1 MTLVN
6 GYIKRINMITF
17 LKTILGINKLTRDIK
32 TCSEELSKLYLK
44 MNIDYAETNKRLEK
58 IKMILKEKYEEEK
71 RD

>member
-1 MTLVN
+1 
-6 GYIKRINMITF
+6 MITF

-71 RD
+71 RDWVS

>member
-1 MTLVN
+1 
-6 GYIKRINMITF
+6 MITF

-32 TCSEELSKLYLK
+32 SCSEEVSKLYLK

-58 IKMILKEKYEEEK
+58 IKMILKERYEEEK

>member
-1 MTLVN
+1 
-6 GYIKRINMITF
+6 MITF

-32 TCSEELSKLYLK
+32 SCSEELSKLYLK

-71 RD
+71 RDWVS

>member
-1 MTLVN
+1 
-6 GYIKRINMITF
+6 MITF

-58 IKMILKEKYEEEK
+58 IKMILEERYEEEK
-71 RD
+71 KD

>member
-1 MTLVN
+1 
-6 GYIKRINMITF
+6 MITF

-58 IKMILKEKYEEEK
+58 IKMILKKEYEEEK
-71 RD
+71 RDWVS